1 MNSIRHARNMYLNI
15 IIVSITIFLLSIS
28 VSLIS
33 NDITHINDYNNM
45 YMKNNLKVT
54 INKSEVINDLV
65 SNKGIS
71 IISENSNFINGV
83 ITKGVYFK
91 DNPFVIPV
99 DTGRNFQYQDI
110 IDNSKNIIVGKK
122 MKDLIITDG
131 SKKYIN
137 VFGENYNV
145 IGVTE
150 NDVLEHTVFVNLDLI
165 DNEDKGTEF
174 ILCSN
179 TFDEKELINLVYK
192 YQEIYPNSIEIDQQK
207 LEKFTV
213 NQIFERYSEIIE
225 NYTAMLIIS
234 MLALFT
240 TTILLAEKIKS
251 EIYIRVLCGA
261 SSSNII
267 KVITI
272 KSSVINILS
281 VLISCICQFC
291 LSKIPVSKIGYY
303 NMNIYN
309 FILILSIC
317 IFINIVLL
325 VVSFKYFK
333 QQSISSGLKE
343 I

>member
-1 MNSIRHARNMYLNI
+1 MNNIRHVRSMYLNV

-28 VSLIS
+28 ISLIS
-33 NDITHINDYNNM
+33 NDIAHINDYNNM

-54 INKSEVINDLV
+54 INNNEIIKDLIDY
-65 SNKGIS
+65 KEIS
-71 IISENSNFINGV
+71 IISENSNFINGA
-83 ITKGVYFK
+83 ITKGIYFK

-99 DTGRNFQYQDI
+99 NTGRNFQYQDI
-110 IDNSKNIIVGKK
+110 MDNNKNIIIGKK
-122 MKDLIITDG
+122 MMDLMITDG
-131 SKKYIN
+131 NKKYIN
-137 VFGENYNV
+137 VFGERYEV
-145 IGVTE
+145 IGITE
-150 NDVLEHTVFVNLDLI
+150 NDVLEYTVFVNLDLI
-165 DNEDKGTEF
+165 DTEDKGEGF

-179 TFDEKELINLVYK
+179 TLDEKELVNLVYT
-192 YQEIYPNSIEIDQQK
+192 YQEIYPNSIMIDQQK

-225 NYTAMLIIS
+225 NYIAMLIIS
-234 MLALFT
+234 MLSLFT
-240 TTILLAEKIKS
+240 TTILLAEKLKS

-261 SSSNII
+261 STNNII

-272 KSSVINILS
+272 KSSIINILS
-281 VLISCICQFC
+281 ALISCICQFC

-303 NMNIYN
+303 NMSIYN
-309 FILILSIC
+309 FILIFSIC

-325 VVSFKYFK
+325 VFSFKYFK